1 LTVRYVFHVSRHV
14 IYLSGYVKDVS
25 DGQTDVLEQVFYLSG
40 YIKDVSDGQTDVLA
54 GIKNGIGGPED
65 LFDL

>member
-1 LTVRYVFHVSRHV
+1 M
-14 IYLSGYVKDVS
+14 KDVS